1 MTFTRLTFDVDGER
15 QVSRAFSAMEHEVA
29 DMSEPLGAI
38 GRLIREAI
46 GEEFGEE
53 GARGGAPWQPLSPQY
68 EEWKEAHY
76 PGRPLLVQTG
86 AMRRALLSEAAFS
99 VSPKRLVYEPP
110 QRRSSDGRFADEI
123 AGYHQRG
130 SSPNPARRMVDV
142 TPSDRR
148 GFEREVHD
156 WLNARRRRHFAA

>member
-1 MTFTRLTFDVDGER
+1 VTFTRLTFDVDGER
-15 QVSRAFSAMEHEVA
+15 QVSRAFTAMEADVR

-46 GEEFGEE
+46 GEQFGSE

-68 EEWKEAHY
+68 EAWKEAHY

-86 AMRRALLSEAAFS
+86 AMRREMLGESAFR
-99 VSPKRLVYEPP
+99 VTPERLVYEPSTASATHP
-110 QRRSSDGRFADEI
+110 EI

-130 SSPNPARRMVDV
+130 SSPNPARRMVDL
-142 TPSDRR
+142 TPEDRR